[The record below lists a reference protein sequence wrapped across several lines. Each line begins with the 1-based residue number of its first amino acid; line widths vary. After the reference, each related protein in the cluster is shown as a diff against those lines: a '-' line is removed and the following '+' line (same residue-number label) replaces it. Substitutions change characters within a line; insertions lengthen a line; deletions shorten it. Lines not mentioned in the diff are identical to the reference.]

1 MQKRVSC
8 RAIIFNNE
16 RMVSMYREKSDRVYY
31 TFPGGGMEENETEEE
46 CVVREVKEEFG
57 IDVKPVKKVYIYE
70 DEKTIQNFYLC
81 DWLEGELGSGEGE
94 EFQEDR
100 NRGVYIPSLIY
111 VDKIQDLP
119 LMPPVVAKQL
129 ITDVKKYSYELSPE
143 VVTLK
148 GE

>member
-129 ITDVKKYSYELSPE
+129 IADVKKYSYELSPE

>member
-1 MQKRVSC
+1 MKKRVSC
-8 RAIIFNNE
+8 RAIIFDNE
-16 RMVSMYREKSDRVYY
+16 RMVSMYREKDDKVYY
-31 TFPGGGMEENETEEE
+31 TFPGGGIDENETEEE
-46 CVVREVKEEFG
+46 CVIREVKEEFG

-81 DWLEGELGSGEGE
+81 DWLEGKLGSGEGE

-119 LMPPVVAKQL
+119 LMPPMVAEQL
-129 ITDVKKYSYELSPE
+129 NKDLKKYGYKLSNE
-143 VVTLK
+143 IVTLK
-148 GE
+148 

>member
-1 MQKRVSC
+1 
-8 RAIIFNNE
+8 
-16 RMVSMYREKSDRVYY
+16 MVSMYREKGDRVYY
-31 TFPGGGMEENETEEE
+31 TFPGGGKEENETEEE

-57 IDVKPVKKVYIYE
+57 LDVKPIKKVYIYE

-81 DWLEGELGSGEGE
+81 DWLGGELGSGEGE

-100 NRGVYIPSLIY
+100 NKGVYIPSLIY
-111 VDKIQDLP
+111 VDKIKDLP
-119 LMPPVVAKQL
+119 LMPPIVATQL
-129 ITDVKKYSYELSPE
+129 IDDVKKYSHQLSSE